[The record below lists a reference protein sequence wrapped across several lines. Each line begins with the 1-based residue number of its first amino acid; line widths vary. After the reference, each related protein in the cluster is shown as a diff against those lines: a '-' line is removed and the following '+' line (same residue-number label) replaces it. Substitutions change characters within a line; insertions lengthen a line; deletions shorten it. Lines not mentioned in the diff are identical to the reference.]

1 MLQNEDENLLILFRR
16 TTKQAVSVEKYKKS
30 TLLFFMRVA
39 VKATAIPAKK
49 VAQFPIDKN
58 LRDAATSSDS
68 SS

>member
-1 MLQNEDENLLILFRR
+1 MRMKIFKLCFAVLQNKRYRLKN
-16 TTKQAVSVEKYKKS
+16 KKKS
-30 TLLFFMRVA
+30 TLLFFMRVD